1 MILNFKVNNQELT
14 LDKHED
20 LANKSHK
27 ILKCVFDFNGED
39 WIDKECFALLFNS
52 NREVYELHVENNM
65 IVIPEDITQ
74 GNKFKLSLY
83 AEDLSAARITTN
95 MVTITLKESGYT
107 TEIEDLVDVDP
118 DIWTQIWTAIDGKS
132 NLDHTHI
139 VEDITD
145 FPNLSDVAYTGNYT
159 DLENK
164 PERTSNFINDGD
176 GTKPFLTEHQDITG
190 KVDKIPGK
198 GLSTEDFTT
207 NEKTKLAGIDNY
219 ANRYTHPAT
228 HPATMITGLS
238 LVART
243 GEYDDLSNKPDI
255 PVKTSDLVNDGDG
268 HNVFVKNNDSRLSD
282 TRNPKPHTH
291 SKTDITDFPSK
302 MPPTSHTHTKSEIT
316 NFPVLATVATSG
328 KYNDLKNKPDI
339 PSRISDLIND
349 SDFIEK
355 NNTAGLI
362 KNDGTIDTTHY
373 ISQHQDI
380 SGKINYT
387 DIVDNLTTNDSNKP
401 LSAKQGKVLSNMIG
415 EISEYV
421 NR

>member
-14 LDKHED
+14 FDKHED

-65 IVIPEDITQ
+65 IVIPETITQ

-145 FPNLSDVAYTGNYT
+145 FPSLSEVA
-159 DLENK
+159 
-164 PERTSNFINDGD
+164 
-176 GTKPFLTEHQDITG
+176 
-190 KVDKIPGK
+190 
-198 GLSTEDFTT
+198 LS
-207 NEKTKLAGIDNY
+207 G
-219 ANRYTHPAT
+219 
-228 HPATMITGLS
+228 S
-238 LVART
+238 
-243 GEYDDLSNKPDI
+243 YDDLIDDSN
-255 PVKTSDLVNDGDG
+255 
-268 HNVFVKNNDSRLSD
+268 FVQKRS
-282 TRNPKPHTH
+282 TR
-291 SKTDITDFPSK
+291 
-302 MPPTSHTHTKSEIT
+302 
-316 NFPVLATVATSG
+316 
-328 KYNDLKNKPDI
+328 
-339 PSRISDLIND
+339 
-349 SDFIEK
+349 
-355 NNTAGLI
+355 GLI
-362 KNDGTIDTTHY
+362 KNDGTIDTNTYLTEHQDLSNYIRKNNTNGLVKNDGTIDTSHY
-373 ISQHQDI
+373 LTQHQDI
-380 SGKINYT
+380 SGKVNYT
-387 DIVDNLTTNDSNKP
+387 DIVDDLVTSDSGKP
-401 LSAKQGKVLSNMIG
+401 LSAKGKELADMIG
-415 EISEYV
+415 EIQAYV

>member
-65 IVIPEDITQ
+65 IIIPETITQ

-145 FPNLSDVAYTGNYT
+145 FPSLSEVALSGSYADLT
-159 DLENK
+159 DK
-164 PERTSNFINDGD
+164 P
-176 GTKPFLTEHQDITG
+176 
-190 KVDKIPGK
+190 
-198 GLSTEDFTT
+198 
-207 NEKTKLAGIDNY
+207 Y
-219 ANRYTHPAT
+219 
-228 HPATMITGLS
+228 
-238 LVART
+238 
-243 GEYDDLSNKPDI
+243 I
-255 PVKTSDLVNDGDG
+255 PVRTSDLVNDGDG
-268 HNVFVKNNDSRLSD
+268 HNVFVKNNDARLSD

-291 SKTDITDFPSK
+291 SKNEITDFPSK
-302 MPPTSHTHTKSEIT
+302 MPPVEHTHTKSEIVDL
-316 NFPVLATVATSG
+316 VLATVAVTG
-328 KYNDLKNKPDI
+328 KYGDLKNKPSI
-339 PSRISDLIND
+339 PTKISDLTND
-349 SDFIEK
+349 SNFVQK
-355 NNTAGLI
+355 RSTRGFI
-362 KNDGTIDTTHY
+362 KNDGSIAQTISVSEVIDEY
-373 ISQHQDI
+373 SEDLENIGISFSNAEQHQINRAIDI
-380 SGKINYT
+380 TCYNFNKRLDEIDEILANIDEILYKKA
-387 DIVDNLTTNDSNKP
+387 DITYVDNL
-401 LSAKQGKVLSNMIG
+401 IG